1 MEEDKLIV
9 PIFFSLFCA
18 CLELEIRRRW
28 DDWGRNEQL
37 LSSQMIFNQLVVSTV
52 VKMTGVTQSPGRRPQ
67 MCCFVRNTKMFSK
80 LPQRRTETRRYP
92 LSESDRFD
100 LLVFKELLKLIYW
113 WSKWLQL
120 MDQLLQQMIV
130 KPAEVND
137 VGAAFLLRWFIWFLD
152 VWLKPSDGVTLI
164 LWLHN
169 VVKKR
174 IRQGFFF
181 LLNDKYQDKWE

>member
-1 MEEDKLIV
+1 
-9 PIFFSLFCA
+9 
-18 CLELEIRRRW
+18 
-28 DDWGRNEQL
+28 
-37 LSSQMIFNQLVVSTV
+37 
-52 VKMTGVTQSPGRRPQ
+52 

-137 VGAAFLLRWFIWFLD
+137 VGAAFLLR
-152 VWLKPSDGVTLI
+152 
-164 LWLHN
+164 
-169 VVKKR
+169 
-174 IRQGFFF
+174 
-181 LLNDKYQDKWE
+181 